1 MWRFPK
7 PWGYPEI
14 IQVMDDHLSIETH
27 GDLGILHFK
36 NRPSYSVK
44 SWQLQEE
51 LRDSRQ
57 NV

>member
-27 GDLGILHFK
+27 GDLGIPHF
-36 NRPSYSVK
+36 NAHGVRSAWVK
-44 SWQLQEE
+44 SLDF
-51 LRDSRQ
+51 LLFILA
-57 NV
+57 NMV